1 MSLSRK
7 MSPPRKLAALGTSC
21 LLILAASAAG
31 FWLLRSPPTPPV
43 DKAQQ
48 ERSMREALKLVQLKD
63 NALSALENRD
73 FHEAEPQLLELA
85 TVGIGEPIGS
95 RNWLIGRIARVGT
108 IDQAKDIK
116 DYADAVDRCRTA
128 LLLEWNMER
137 EGSVRYYLASKLE
150 FLGQNIPKQL
160 ENLHIGAGRSQDNP
174 LMWYELY
181 QAQRDYQDEAM
192 RADGENAL
200 KTLYELIPNNLY
212 VLLEWIGVQ
221 VRLKDATI
229 VETLD
234 RARVQMVPFLSD
246 VPVATPIAPPHAI
259 ADASSAAQKGDW
271 NAVARNVTALT
282 TVGSVQP
289 AVRNDKWRVDHGLQW
304 LIKTDFSDKFYRERP
319 FDRVLPKRSA
329 PVHFL
334 DTALKGPL
342 AELNDVRDARC
353 VDFDADGRLDVA
365 VLRKSSLEIYGRP
378 GKTEEWSKLAAAP
391 LPSDGFAHLRVAD
404 LERNSAAPNAD
415 FLIFGPAGVLVV
427 ENRLESAAK
436 TRSLHVI
443 ASAPLLEK
451 TKGAESLVT
460 ADLDHDGALDLV
472 VARKETG
479 ASSVQNPAVISVWR
493 NLGGMA
499 FADVTPRSGLSEQLA
514 GKATS
519 AAAGPS
525 GVCSLAAI
533 DLNHDCDM
541 DVLLAGGGPLPSN
554 AKVLQGAGE
563 GRFRVQPLAL
573 ESADFQTATALA
585 VLDADANGSSDVLA
599 AGPTGMFLLLTS
611 STQPDE
617 VNRVFLSSVSD
628 FPAKELL
635 VLDYDNDGSQD
646 VIAWN
651 GEELRCFHGTG
662 YGHFESAADV
672 LPKNLTAI
680 LSADSGDLDG
690 DGDIDLVVVSPEAGG
705 GRIHL
710 LQNEGGN
717 ANNWVDV
724 CLSGGPLP
732 GTSNE
737 RRPTARGIGAVIQL
751 KAGVVSQSRV
761 VSGPVTHFG
770 IGKLE
775 SADFLRIVWPNGIPA
790 DLPQPAKNR
799 IVRATP
805 PPGGWR

>member
-7 MSPPRKLAALGTSC
+7 LTTLGTIC
-21 LLILAASAAG
+21 LVILAASGAG
-31 FWLLRSPPTPPV
+31 YWLLRSPAVPPV
-43 DKAQQ
+43 DKSQQ
-48 ERSMREALKLVQLKD
+48 ERKEREALKLVHLKD
-63 NALSALENRD
+63 NALAALENRD
-73 FHEAEPQLLELA
+73 FHEAEPYLLELA
-85 TVGIGEPIGS
+85 TLGIGEANCS
-95 RNWLIGRIARVGT
+95 RNWFIGRIARVST
-108 IDQAKDIK
+108 IDEAKDIK
-116 DYADAVDRCRTA
+116 DYAEAVDDCRRA
-128 LLLEWNMER
+128 LNLEWNMER
-137 EGSVRYYLASKLE
+137 EGSVRYYLASKVE

-160 ENLHIGAGRSQDNP
+160 EDLHIGAGRSQDNP

-181 QAQRDYQDEAM
+181 QTQRDSQDEAM

-200 KTLYELIPNNLY
+200 KTLFELIPNNLY

-221 VRLKDATI
+221 ARLKDATI

-234 RARVQMVPFLSD
+234 RARLRMVPFLSD
-246 VPVATPIAPPHAI
+246 VPVATPIAPAQAI

-271 NAVARNVTALT
+271 SAVARNVTALT
-282 TVGSVQP
+282 ALASVQP
-289 AVRNDKWRVDHGLQW
+289 AVRNDKWRVDHGLHW

-319 FDRVLPKRSA
+319 FDRVLPRKSV

-353 VDFDADGRLDVA
+353 VDFDADGRLDIA
-365 VLRKSSLEIYGRP
+365 VLRKSSLEVYGWP

-391 LPSDGFAHLRVAD
+391 LPSDGFTHLRVAD
-404 LERNSAAPNAD
+404 LQRNSPAPNAD
-415 FLIFGPAGVLVV
+415 FLVFGPAGVLVV

-443 ASAPLLEK
+443 TSAPLLEA
-451 TKGAESLVT
+451 TKGVESLVT
-460 ADLDHDGALDLV
+460 IDLDHDGALDLV

-479 ASSVQNPAVISVWR
+479 AASAQNPAVISVWR

-499 FADVTPRSGLSEQLA
+499 FADVTPRSGLSEQMA
-514 GKATS
+514 GKAAS

-533 DLNHDCDM
+533 DLNHDCEM
-541 DVLLAGGGPLPSN
+541 DVLLAGGGPTPSN
-554 AKVLQGAGE
+554 AKILQGTGE
-563 GRFRVQPLAL
+563 GRFRVQPLAHD
-573 ESADFQTATALA
+573 SSDFQAATALA
-585 VLDADANGSSDVLA
+585 VLDADANGSCDVLA

-611 STQPDE
+611 STEPGE

-651 GEELRCFHGTG
+651 GEGLHCLHGTG
-662 YGHFESAADV
+662 YGHFEAAADV
-672 LPKNLTAI
+672 LPKNVATI

-732 GTSNE
+732 GTSND
-737 RRPTARGIGAVIQL
+737 RRPTATGIGAVIQL
-751 KAGVVSQSRV
+751 KSGVVSQSRV

-770 IGKLE
+770 IGTLE